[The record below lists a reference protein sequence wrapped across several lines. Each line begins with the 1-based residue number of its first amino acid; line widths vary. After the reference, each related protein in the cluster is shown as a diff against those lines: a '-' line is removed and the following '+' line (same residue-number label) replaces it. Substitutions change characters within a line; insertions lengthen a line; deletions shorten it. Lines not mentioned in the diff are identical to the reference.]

1 MKFDA
6 SLTWKSYE
14 PHMHKAKTDR
24 QKRQLASV
32 VAHAKGE
39 VQADLGPV
47 LDSLCPDPQ
56 YHEFG
61 VFADRPGDTGPKGWD
76 EVVANYEEMVETG
89 SYVIE
94 SIKDRLMIDDEEIMT
109 DGRYRQILPAP
120 VAKSMGY
127 VAEDDNSSRHYL
139 LSGITVVFWRF
150 DENEKA
156 LGEDRY
162 VVDKT
167 IEPLAPEDLPD
178 DYPDRL
184 R

>member
-6 SLTWKSYE
+6 TLTYKSYE
-14 PHMHKAKTDR
+14 PHMHKAKTEKQR
-24 QKRQLASV
+24 RQLAAV

-39 VQADLGPV
+39 VYADLGPV
-47 LDSLCPDPQ
+47 LDSLCEDPQ

-61 VFADRPGDTGPKGWD
+61 VFANIPGDTGPKGWD
-76 EVVANYEEMVETG
+76 AVVKNYEEMVANG

-94 SIKDRLMIDDEEIMT
+94 SVKDRLLIDDDEIIT
-109 DGRYRQILPAP
+109 DGRYRQILPAA

-127 VAEDDNSSRHYL
+127 VAADDNRARHYL
-139 LSGITVVFWRF
+139 LSGITVVFWKF
-150 DENEKA
+150 DEEGKA

-162 VVDKT
+162 VLDKS
-167 IEPLAPEDLPD
+167 IEPLAPEDLPA
-178 DYPDRL
+178 DYPERL

>member
-6 SLTWKSYE
+6 SLTYTSYE
-14 PHMHKAKTDR
+14 PHMHKAKTER
-24 QKRQLASV
+24 QRRQLASV

-39 VQADLGPV
+39 VQGDLGPV
-47 LDSLCPDPQ
+47 LASLCADPQ
-56 YHEFG
+56 YHEYG
-61 VFADRPGDTGPKGWD
+61 VFANVPGDTGPKGWD
-76 EVVANYEEMVETG
+76 AVVKNYEDMVETG

-94 SIKDRLMIDDEEIMT
+94 SIKDRLVIDDEEIVT
-109 DGRYRQILPAP
+109 DGRYRQILPAS

-127 VAEDDNSSRHYL
+127 VAEDDDSSRHYV
-139 LSGITVVFWRF
+139 LSGITVVFWKF
-150 DENEKA
+150 DEEGKA

-162 VVDKT
+162 VLDKS

>member
-6 SLTWKSYE
+6 SLTYTSYE
-14 PHMHKAKTDR
+14 PHMHKAKTER
-24 QKRQLASV
+24 QRRQLASV

-39 VQADLGPV
+39 VQGDLGPV
-47 LDSLCPDPQ
+47 LESLCADPQ
-56 YHEFG
+56 YHEYG
-61 VFADRPGDTGPKGWD
+61 VFANVPGDTGPKGWD
-76 EVVANYEEMVETG
+76 AVVKNYEDMVETG

-94 SIKDRLMIDDEEIMT
+94 SIKDRLVIDDEEIVT
-109 DGRYRQILPAP
+109 DGRYRQILPAS

-127 VAEDDNSSRHYL
+127 VAEDDDSSRHYV
-139 LSGITVVFWRF
+139 LSGITVVFWKF
-150 DENEKA
+150 DEEGKA

-162 VVDKT
+162 VLDKS